1 MTPPRFTVPDSI
13 RAYESI
19 YIRSHT
25 HPGRAQG
32 DSKNI
37 FKTKGW
43 RFKDEAWIYDVGW
56 KITPCMFTPN
66 LGARKFVV
74 QAEVKIMDAIVKSEE
89 KQLHVMNFTSE
100 RDMGLVPFPER
111 LVAEATT

>member
-1 MTPPRFTVPDSI
+1 
-13 RAYESI
+13 
-19 YIRSHT
+19 
-25 HPGRAQG
+25 
-32 DSKNI
+32 
-37 FKTKGW
+37 
-43 RFKDEAWIYDVGW
+43 
-56 KITPCMFTPN
+56 MFTPN